1 MNTYTTNALAHG
13 INGPNILNNNWANR
27 PDDEKFLSL
36 SSMLEFKTQDTQHL
50 EENLTHVKSLKFAGI
65 HQDNDTQGQIV
76 LEYKDQETNKMR
88 QVTPTHWSFNQLASL
103 AAAPSTYMRDL
114 PAQLAAECMQWGLM
128 ENRSNRFV
136 KTYGQLDSD
145 LGQIRAATGPDY
157 GRIYDHEVIRKAID
171 FCKYRAWKIPGAMVG
186 SRDGLAEYNPDLPVT
201 LDTTTLF
208 ASDRDCFLFLVDDKN
223 PIEVGKLSNGDP
235 DMMFRGFYIS
245 NSEVGAKSLKLGSMY
260 LRGICMNRCL
270 WGVENFSEVS
280 IRHSKFALSK
290 WYDEAAPALESF
302 TAGNSQDLING
313 VQLAKEAQ
321 VAKSDE
327 DALSFLRKNVGL
339 SESMAKLAAA
349 RHLEEEEQPV
359 RSVWDAAQ
367 AITAI
372 ARDQKHQ
379 DTRVDLEKKAGAI
392 LDKVVA

>member
-1 MNTYTTNALAHG
+1 
-13 INGPNILNNNWANR
+13 
-27 PDDEKFLSL
+27 
-36 SSMLEFKTQDTQHL
+36 
-50 EENLTHVKSLKFAGI
+50 
-65 HQDNDTQGQIV
+65 
-76 LEYKDQETNKMR
+76 
-88 QVTPTHWSFNQLASL
+88 
-103 AAAPSTYMRDL
+103 
-114 PAQLAAECMQWGLM
+114 
-128 ENRSNRFV
+128 
-136 KTYGQLDSD
+136 
-145 LGQIRAATGPDY
+145 
-157 GRIYDHEVIRKAID
+157 
-171 FCKYRAWKIPGAMVG
+171 
-186 SRDGLAEYNPDLPVT
+186 
-201 LDTTTLF
+201 
-208 ASDRDCFLFLVDDKN
+208 
-223 PIEVGKLSNGDP
+223 
-235 DMMFRGFYIS
+235 
-245 NSEVGAKSLKLGSMY
+245 
-260 LRGICMNRCL
+260 MNRCL